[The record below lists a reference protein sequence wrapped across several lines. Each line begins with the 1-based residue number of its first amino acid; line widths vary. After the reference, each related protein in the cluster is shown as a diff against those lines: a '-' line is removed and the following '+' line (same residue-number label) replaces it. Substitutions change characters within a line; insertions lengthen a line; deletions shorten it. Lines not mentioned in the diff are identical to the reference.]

1 MDAKGNTLICVS
13 PLADDAT
20 GGDGAEP
27 CPSYLI
33 VVDGGLPGTMFQL
46 RETGL
51 SVGRN
56 TENSIQLVDSTV
68 SRRHAQFSVD
78 INGHV
83 GLTDLDSSNGTFLN
97 GQRLSPQSPVWVRNG
112 DRVRIGA
119 SIVLKYMRLDPRDEK
134 FQRELFERMVRD
146 SLTGLFNRGYFLQQL
161 EPLDGRSREAGLGL
175 AVLFID
181 VDHFKKVNDT
191 YGHDAGDR
199 VLKEVA
205 HLLRESARPDDLV
218 ARYGGEEFVVA
229 IPVASTELARD
240 RAERIRRAIANRPIR
255 VRNREIHVTA
265 SLGVGYGR
273 SCGTRN
279 PQSLITTADDALYQ
293 AKRDGRNRVFFLHAD
308 RIDESIIAPGL
319 AATQSEFDLTG
330 WIR

>member
-1 MDAKGNTLICVS
+1 VDAKGNTHICVS
-13 PLADDAT
+13 PLADDAS
-20 GGDGAEP
+20 GGDAAEP

-46 RETGL
+46 REAGL

-56 TENSIQLVDSTV
+56 AENTIQLTEVTV

-83 GLTDLDSSNGTFLN
+83 GLTDLDSSNGTYLN
-97 GQRLSPQSPVWVRNG
+97 GQRLSPHSPVWVRNG

-161 EPLDGRSREAGLGL
+161 EPLDGRSREAGLAL

-181 VDHFKKVNDT
+181 VDHFKKVNDS
-191 YGHDAGDR
+191 YGHDAGDL

-229 IPVASTELARD
+229 IPVASTDLARD

-255 VRNREIHVTA
+255 VRNRELRVTA

-279 PQSLITTADDALYQ
+279 PQSLITMADDALYQ
-293 AKRDGRNRVFFLHAD
+293 AKRHGRNRVFFQHAD
-308 RIDESIIAPGL
+308 RVDDSIIAP
-319 AATQSEFDLTG
+319 AQVMTRSEFDLSG